1 MHNGMRPGNLHGMRE
16 NLNVISIP
24 ILTLYATTAWSE
36 ISSSR
41 KDQSPR
47 NKVHITHPARP
58 APRSP
63 IKEHVSSKA
72 CPKLHMLRFSPAS
85 ALRKTLRG
93 DVLQEVNEYLP
104 ESIPLL
110 IHA

>member
-1 MHNGMRPGNLHGMRE
+1 
-16 NLNVISIP
+16 
-24 ILTLYATTAWSE
+24 
-36 ISSSR
+36 
-41 KDQSPR
+41 
-47 NKVHITHPARP
+47 
-58 APRSP
+58 
-63 IKEHVSSKA
+63 
-72 CPKLHMLRFSPAS
+72 MLRFSPAS